1 MANNNKKKVVEVED
15 DIRDLINFIEI
26 KNEEE
31 LDAAEG
37 KKIEDDT
44 AAELKD
50 KLRKLAKKVGAV
62 I

>member
-1 MANNNKKKVVEVED
+1 MANNNKSKVVAIED
-15 DIRDLINFIEI
+15 DIRDLIKFVEV

-50 KLRKLAKKVGAV
+50 KLRALAKKIGAAL
-62 I
+62 

>member
-1 MANNNKKKVVEVED
+1 MANNNKSKVVAIED
-15 DIRDLINFIEI
+15 DIRDLINFIEV

-37 KKIEDDT
+37 KKIEDDV

-50 KLRKLAKKVGAV
+50 KLRALAKKIGAAL
-62 I
+62 

>member
-1 MANNNKKKVVEVED
+1 MANNNKSKVVAIED
-15 DIRDLINFIEI
+15 DIRDLINFVEV

-50 KLRKLAKKVGAV
+50 KLRALAKKIGAAL
-62 I
+62 